1 MPPSP
6 QMQKRKKNQIFEA
19 IQGVGLDPR
28 GFEFEDSDADVRLKH
43 KWSKSYFIF
52 GGDAGHYLGRYVVG
66 DGPDWPYEVYS
77 WQPLMT
83 RVSGWLKDVKLDLDT
98 PDLWA
103 AAGRG

>member
-1 MPPSP
+1 
-6 QMQKRKKNQIFEA
+6 MQKRKKNQIFEA